1 MISKSEIKN
10 IPLSGNIDF
19 RQRKI
24 EKEHSALLIVDLQK
38 AEYNKNN
45 ILNKPNDKYMWN
57 RIANTV
63 IPNGQKLI
71 NACRK
76 YKIAG

>member
-38 AEYNKNN
+38 AED
-45 ILNKPNDKYMWN
+45 LV
-57 RIANTV
+57 A
-63 IPNGQKLI
+63 
-71 NACRK
+71 
-76 YKIAG
+76 

>member
-24 EKEHSALLIVDLQK
+24 EKEHSALLIIDLQK
-38 AEYNKNN
+38 AEYNKK
-45 ILNKPNDKYMWN
+45 IFW
-57 RIANTV
+57 
-63 IPNGQKLI
+63 I
-71 NACRK
+71 NQMIDICG
-76 YKIAG
+76 IG

>member
-1 MISKSEIKN
+1 MISKSEINN

-38 AEYNKNN
+38 AEYNKKN
-45 ILNKPNDKYMWN
+45 ILDKPDDKYMWD
-57 RIANTV
+57 RISNTV
-63 IPNGQKLI
+63 IPNGQELI
-71 NACRK
+71 YAMQK
-76 YKIAG
+76 K